1 MAAEHRRKHLK
12 PIQIMKNIPLILATL
27 LSSYCVPSLHAEPD
41 IPLVRDGKPL
51 ATIITSSDSSSD
63 AAKILTAHIH
73 QMSGAELPVIPE
85 DVLEGTSVVDGKLVV
100 ENAAAGEADNF
111 VLIGFGEI
119 AKRMGFDLDSVGPGG
134 ALIQTKGNV
143 VGIFGRPQ
151 LPEDRRRD
159 GDQRAVYMLLEQLG
173 FRYLWPGE
181 IGKVVPKNTNV
192 TVQSTDM
199 RFTPKIGQRKIRFFA
214 TAPRNFEEGLALLGL
229 SEEDFKEARQKALE
243 TVSPGDWGLWNG
255 LGGNMRI
262 GGGHAGYGLK
272 GGWEEHG
279 AKHPEWFALQPD
291 GSRDQA
297 AAGKRWRACISNQ
310 ELIDYVADSIIESL
324 NGQATDPISLAPN
337 DGGFSSYCMC
347 EECKKLDPPD
357 APKVQL
363 RMFPRAGARRGETIE
378 YPSLTDRHL
387 HYWNAIA
394 EKVTAK
400 VPDQKFVIDAY
411 SQYSDP
417 PVREK
422 VHPNLIVRYVPNSFE
437 EWEGWKEAGARQI
450 FWRPNNLHGGYRTG
464 LLKPTAQPTAE
475 LIKKLADGGM
485 IATDMQ
491 GIYNFWATQGLEYYV
506 AARFSWDPDQDFDA
520 LLKDY
525 SQRGF
530 GAAAPHI
537 EDYFRL
543 VGSQIPARTRDEDVE
558 ISEATLVQLRSLLEK
573 AADATKDDPD
583 SLERVHF
590 LRAGFELTAL
600 TNEVYRL
607 ANIAQAGGEIDL
619 DHAKALMQG
628 RWNLMRATYLR
639 HNLAVNT
646 PLVAAFD
653 DAKLA
658 RFLGGRPSSETQ
670 NHRKD
675 SEDDW
680 LYEDQSETRR

>member
-1 MAAEHRRKHLK
+1 MNKKLITLCALLTAPLL
-12 PIQIMKNIPLILATL
+12 QILQAD
-27 LSSYCVPSLHAEPD
+27 V
-41 IPLVRDGKPL
+41 PLVREGKPV
-51 ATIITSSDSSSD
+51 ATIIATPGSAND
-63 AAKILTAHIH
+63 AAKILAAHIQ
-73 QMSGAELPVIPE
+73 QMSGADLPILPDGALENVSVE
-85 DVLEGTSVVDGKLVV
+85 DGRLVAKG
-100 ENAAAGEADNF
+100 EAAGSVESF
-111 VLIGFGEI
+111 VLIGFSPTAE
-119 AKRMGFDLDSVGPGG
+119 RMGFDLNAVGPGG
-134 ALIQTKGNV
+134 VLIQTKGNV

-151 LPEDRRRD
+151 YPEERRQD
-159 GDQRAVYMLLEQLG
+159 GDERAVYMFLERLG

-181 IGKVVPKNTNV
+181 VGKVVPKSSEV
-192 TVQSTDM
+192 VVQSTDV

-214 TAPRNFEEGLALLGL
+214 TAPRKFEDGLALLRL
-229 SEEDFKEARQKALE
+229 TEEDYKQARSKALE

-255 LGGNMRI
+255 LGGNLRI

-279 AKHPEWFALQPD
+279 EEHPEWFAQQPD

-297 AAGKRWRACISNQ
+297 AAGKRWRACVSNP
-310 ELIDYVADSIIESL
+310 ELIDYVANSIIESL

-357 APKVQL
+357 APKVHL
-363 RMFPRAGARRGETIE
+363 RMFPKAGARRSTTLE

-411 SQYSDP
+411 SDYSDA

-422 VHPNLIVRYVPNSFE
+422 VHPSLIVRYVPNSYE
-437 EWEGWKEAGARQI
+437 AWEGWRNAGAKQI
-450 FWRPNNLHGGYRTG
+450 FWRPNNLHSGYRAG
-464 LLKPTAQPTAE
+464 ILKPTAESTAK
-475 LIKKLADGGM
+475 LIKQLADGGM

-506 AARFSWDPDQDFDA
+506 AARYSWDPDQDFDA

-525 SQRGF
+525 TRAGF
-530 GAAAPHI
+530 GAAAPDI
-537 EDYFRL
+537 EEYFRIIGRE
-543 VGSQIPARTRDEDVE
+543 VPAKTKDEDVE
-558 ISEATLVQLRSLLEK
+558 ISQETLIKLRALLDK
-573 AADATKDDPD
+573 AAAAVKEDKT
-583 SLERVHF
+583 SLERVNF
-590 LRAGFELTAL
+590 LRAGFELTTL

-607 ANIAQAGGEIDL
+607 ANAAQAGAEIDIEE
-619 DHAKALMQG
+619 AKALMQR
-628 RWNLMRATYLR
+628 RWNLMRAAYLR

-658 RFLGGRPSSETQ
+658 RFLGGAPSSEQ
-670 NHRKD
+670 SKD
-675 SEDDW
+675 SGNTSDEDGDDW